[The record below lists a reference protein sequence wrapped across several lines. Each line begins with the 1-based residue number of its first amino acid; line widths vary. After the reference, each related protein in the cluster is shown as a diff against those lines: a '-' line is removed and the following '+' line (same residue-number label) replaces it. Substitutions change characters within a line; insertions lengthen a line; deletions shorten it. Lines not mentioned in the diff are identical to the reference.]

1 MAVEHTQVYV
11 SVLLKRSRR
20 APWSHPPC
28 EKKRSDLE
36 ESGTTFSPDTKSS
49 STSIMAGFLDSKTV
63 RDKCLLSL
71 SCVLCNIECGQTNRT
86 RTDGSVSVWWPS
98 MSFLPVPLSLGRNTL
113 AMGWWQLNGGGGPTG
128 WGQGDNEEFASCR
141 DDVGSSQLGEARLGS
156 LVAEGR
162 LPPVGSGTEGGVEPR
177 QRHCPLHRAI

>member
-1 MAVEHTQVYV
+1 MAQYEFPACAFVFGKEHISHGLVAAEW
-11 SVLLKRSRR
+11 RR
-20 APWSHPPC
+20 
-28 EKKRSDLE
+28 R
-36 ESGTTFSPDTKSS
+36 
-49 STSIMAGFLDSKTV
+49 
-63 RDKCLLSL
+63 
-71 SCVLCNIECGQTNRT
+71 
-86 RTDGSVSVWWPS
+86 
-98 MSFLPVPLSLGRNTL
+98 
-113 AMGWWQLNGGGGPTG
+113 PTG